1 MPKTQK
7 SLELQNLAKYDVYI
21 EDRTVSSDYF
31 QVSGLP
37 PQFGGGRNS
46 FLINGSGYLADKST
60 IKIEILDSTGRPIYN
75 RIIPNYTEG
84 YGKMV
89 SVEIYD
95 NTPSGTATIIILGK
109 AAYTTN
115 GAPVPEF
122 WQSKYNVRWV
132 KPILIRPT
140 VQSTSPIRFLNQ
152 PVASINEIRFHNVL
166 TASYDTY
173 NVPFSASLLPLYNF
187 GSHVGYGIDAIGPS
201 TFSSDH
207 FGGKITASIAINQT
221 KVNVDLP
228 LTDVLNVRKSISYG
242 YLVPSPLNTRKSLN
256 GLVLKNDIYS
266 ASIYGKEYL
275 VSCSVGLEYQK
286 LNQQLTKVPISY
298 AELRISNTNTVSGEL
313 SKVRVY
319 SKGAASNADYK
330 IVGDVNI
337 TTEELLVSASITG
350 YVPIGT
356 FYKTTNISDNWYA
369 GTMALNTDRQFAI
382 YRISGSD
389 SYYNPS
395 VSSNTFA
402 ISSSNELLIS
412 SIYAGVPVDGA
423 TNKFAGSVS
432 QSGYF
437 IGNTAFVQLFP
448 STEYT
453 LQFDAAYSSQTASIN
468 LSGNAPR
475 LDIYLIGSSS
485 VNIIDAN
492 PLGQKIGEIV
502 PTRAAERYEKRQY
515 NFTPAIGQLRNAGIR
530 FVISNGAWYFSNIS
544 LKPASSLKF
553 SPDEVRILIPNKDYF
568 NEVMDYK
575 VEFFDLN
582 NNSSQVFA
590 IAPPTFFTGS
600 GIDLGTLP

>member
-1 MPKTQK
+1 
-7 SLELQNLAKYDVYI
+7 
-21 EDRTVSSDYF
+21 
-31 QVSGLP
+31 
-37 PQFGGGRNS
+37 
-46 FLINGSGYLADKST
+46 
-60 IKIEILDSTGRPIYN
+60 
-75 RIIPNYTEG
+75 
-84 YGKMV
+84 
-89 SVEIYD
+89 
-95 NTPSGTATIIILGK
+95 
-109 AAYTTN
+109 
-115 GAPVPEF
+115 
-122 WQSKYNVRWV
+122 
-132 KPILIRPT
+132 
-140 VQSTSPIRFLNQ
+140 
-152 PVASINEIRFHNVL
+152 
-166 TASYDTY
+166 
-173 NVPFSASLLPLYNF
+173 
-187 GSHVGYGIDAIGPS
+187 
-201 TFSSDH
+201 
-207 FGGKITASIAINQT
+207 
-221 KVNVDLP
+221 
-228 LTDVLNVRKSISYG
+228 
-242 YLVPSPLNTRKSLN
+242 
-256 GLVLKNDIYS
+256 
-266 ASIYGKEYL
+266 
-275 VSCSVGLEYQK
+275 
-286 LNQQLTKVPISY
+286 
-298 AELRISNTNTVSGEL
+298 
-313 SKVRVY
+313 
-319 SKGAASNADYK
+319 
-330 IVGDVNI
+330 
-337 TTEELLVSASITG
+337 
-350 YVPIGT
+350 
-356 FYKTTNISDNWYA
+356 
-369 GTMALNTDRQFAI
+369 
-382 YRISGSD
+382 
-389 SYYNPS
+389 
-395 VSSNTFA
+395 
-402 ISSSNELLIS
+402 
-412 SIYAGVPVDGA
+412 VDGA